1 MRRSECELVVCV
13 YPTCIAKESMM
24 VLVGYHFRCCFT
36 GRKYSGLDSPY
47 REDTR
52 EEGDHEERKDGS
64 RAKGSVFRS
73 P

>member
-1 MRRSECELVVCV
+1 
-13 YPTCIAKESMM
+13 M

-36 GRKYSGLDSPY
+36 GRKYSSLDSPY

-52 EEGDHEERKDGS
+52 EEGDHEERNDGS
-64 RAKGSVFRS
+64 RAKGSVFHS

>member
-1 MRRSECELVVCV
+1 M

-24 VLVGYHFRCCFT
+24 VLVGYHFRCCLT
-36 GRKYSGLDSPY
+36 GRKYSSLDSPY

-52 EEGDHEERKDGS
+52 EEGDRDGS
-64 RAKGSVFRS
+64 RAKGSVFHS